1 MTPLKLLLACA
12 VLASGAAAADPAP
25 DLLVAERSPL
35 PPHPSLYSFA
45 DVVRLTLGAAAPAG
59 PAAPPAPLR
68 VTSVQP
74 AAAEPRFSIEPVREP
89 GRWRLLVSGL
99 ALAGWVARRR
109 LVNAL

>member
-59 PAAPPAPLR
+59 P
-68 VTSVQP
+68 
-74 AAAEPRFSIEPVREP
+74 RFSIEPVREP
-89 GRWRLLVSGL
+89 GRWLLLVSGL